1 MTPGLRG
8 PLSATFGSRNGGRKS
23 KVPLPPGG
31 ALGGSWRVGLDFLD
45 RLGVLGQRHQVP
57 SRGPAQP
64 CPRDSA
70 HPCSDTV
77 TLSPWSLPTGY
88 HSGSKGV
95 LTPRPIPV
103 TSITSPNSHNT
114 FSLPRKQGW
123 LLGSEMQV
131 RKTGVAWGG
140 VGTGS
145 PQAFPGQTPSR
156 PRPST
161 APLSSD

>member
-8 PLSATFGSRNGGRKS
+8 PLSPTLGSRKGGRKS

-31 ALGGSWRVGLDFLD
+31 ALGGSWRVGLDLLD

-77 TLSPWSLPTGY
+77 TLSPWSSPTGY

-103 TSITSPNSHNT
+103 TSITSHNSQNT
-114 FSLPRKQGW
+114 FSLPREQGW

-145 PQAFPGQTPSR
+145 PQAFPGQNPSR